1 MFEEIVPTPEQL
13 AQEQRNFEKA
23 FTLEHDPALDAVSE
37 VSKIWGDSLTL
48 TEVDTK
54 YNEFR
59 EKLGKLSPELL

>member
-13 AQEQRNFEKA
+13 AQEQRNFERA

-37 VSKIWGDSLTL
+37 VSKIWGDTLAL

-54 YNEFR
+54 YSEFR
-59 EKLGKLSPELL
+59 QKLG